1 MGTSWSLQKYLL
13 MSRYRMTVHARD
25 LDQPGSGWVKMPDL
39 LDLRMWQGCVVTQV
53 GDNKGILVIGG
64 R

>member
-1 MGTSWSLQKYLL
+1 MVPSEVSTELL

-39 LDLRMWQGCVVTQV
+39 LDARMWQGCVVTQV